1 MAGYRIEA
9 SVQTAAM
16 VLCILSVCFFSAC
29 DRLSVKDQ
37 LGELQFELTDHRG
50 DQIIFPDS
58 FKGKTILAGYLYTT
72 CPDICPMITYNMR
85 DVERELDTDEIHFI
99 SISFDPDRDT
109 PDILADYARNY
120 RLEDEKWSLL
130 TGDRRT
136 ISSLMER
143 LEIATVK
150 TPTRFTQSGDQI
162 YFIDHTDRV
171 SLIDKEGNLR
181 RNYRGS
187 ELKSEEVIADIR
199 TLLTTM

>member
-1 MAGYRIEA
+1 MTGVRIDKFIL
-9 SVQTAAM
+9 TAAM
-16 VLCILSVCFFSAC
+16 ALCILSACIFTAC

-37 LGELQFELTDHRG
+37 LGELQFELIDHRG
-50 DQIIFPDS
+50 DKVTFPDS

-72 CPDICPMITYNMR
+72 CPDICPMIIYNMR
-85 DVERELDTDEIHFI
+85 DIERDLDTDEIHFI

-120 RLEDEKWSLL
+120 RLDDEKWSLL

-136 ISSLMER
+136 ISTLMER

-187 ELKSEEVIADIR
+187 ELKSEEVIHDIH
-199 TLLTTM
+199 TLMTVK